1 MSTSEPNDS
10 IVEDTQT
17 EDVDKKMEQPA
28 KKSKLSEDRL
38 AKLSKARERA
48 AEVNRRRKEDRLRA
62 KVAALDAPP
71 KVKQDQPPPMDPVV
85 VVEQSDS
92 DPEQLEGPPGVLFVR
107 RKRPKPLPPEKTPED
122 LHMDRMYKNMF
133 G

>member
-1 MSTSEPNDS
+1 MGDIDSMESKNDVDS
-10 IVEDTQT
+10 VPEKVVEDSRADTT
-17 EDVDKKMEQPA
+17 

-38 AKLSKARERA
+38 AKLSKARVRA
-48 AEVNRRRKEDRLRA
+48 AEVNKQRKEDRLRA
-62 KVAALDAPP
+62 KVAALDAP
-71 KVKQDQPPPMDPVV
+71 KVKQEPAMDPVV

-107 RKRPKPLPPEKTPED
+107 RSRKKLPTPEKTPEQMHLD
-122 LHMDRMYKNMF
+122 KMYRDMF

>member
-10 IVEDTQT
+10 IVEDAQT

-48 AEVNRRRKEDRLRA
+48 AEVNRRRKEDR
-62 KVAALDAPP
+62 
-71 KVKQDQPPPMDPVV
+71 
-85 VVEQSDS
+85 
-92 DPEQLEGPPGVLFVR
+92 
-107 RKRPKPLPPEKTPED
+107 
-122 LHMDRMYKNMF
+122 
-133 G
+133 